1 MDDASTS
8 GESELIV
15 DGEVNQ
21 EREERDSDAASLG
34 KKKKTRRLRRMKMAH
49 A

>member
-21 EREERDSDAASLG
+21 EREERDSDA
-34 KKKKTRRLRRMKMAH
+34 RRTATQRV
-49 A
+49 